1 MTEGH
6 VNPDADAVNMHRPG
20 AASPSCSSP
29 RPMSDS
35 ASKPAPVDRPKLQ
48 FTGLRYLSLS
58 SLLVVAI
65 AAAMMAVMH
74 YKISINT
81 YVNNVE
87 HKNILIAQS
96 IQALIR
102 HHHEMLFATNDQ
114 TADTPGPGSK
124 QRIYAD
130 VFPDHSLQLGLSPH
144 LEKQL
149 PPIFAHSGITKLKI
163 FSLEGVTIFSTN
175 SAEIGDRRAM
185 SPALR
190 QAASGQ
196 PYSVLVTE
204 DELHENLST
213 ESEYVET
220 YTPVFAGPDGKV
232 IGVFEIYTDV
242 SDELPIIRSRRK
254 TESGVLASLFIFLF
268 LALWFSNRIIHKR
281 DLARARMIFRVHN
294 ALKDSEAKFRSIS
307 EAAKDAIVLMDDR
320 GIATYWNRAGEQ
332 MFGYDADEIVGQS
345 LHRFIV
351 PKRYGNQYKKGI
363 EQFQKNGTGPL
374 INRTAEL
381 YGLRRDNTEFP
392 VELSVS
398 QVVIDGKWHA
408 VGTIRD
414 ISERRQ
420 SEQQLVHLATHDAL
434 TDLPNR
440 ALLRDRLTQAIIHA
454 RKHGGTIATLFLDID
469 QFKLI
474 NENLGHDAGDE
485 LIKIFAAR
493 LSALIREGDT
503 VVRFGGDTFAII
515 LSEME
520 TQADAENLIKDIMRG
535 IKTPIDIGK
544 QQMSM
549 TCTVGASQFPRDAL
563 DMEALVKCAEIALHQ
578 AKALGGNHY
587 RFFSRGMDSGLS
599 KKMLLRGAL
608 PGALER
614 GEFVLHYQP
623 IFDLHNGNLVAAEA
637 LLRWQR
643 ANHTFVP
650 PSEFIPIAEET
661 GLIEPIGEWVMATVC
676 GQTFAWQKAELPK
689 LRVSINLSARQLD
702 MSDLADMMETV
713 LADCHLEPRYLD
725 LELTES
731 LIMQNPEKAI
741 STFIRIK
748 EMGIGLSIDDFGT
761 GYSSLSYL
769 KRFPLDRVKIDRSF
783 VRELH
788 NDPDD
793 KVIALTIISMAHNL
807 RLKVVAE
814 GVENEAQLHFLH
826 EHGCDEVQGFYCGK
840 PMPAEDFTR
849 LLRERFCLRDLD
861 NIQHVSLAPASS
873 SA

>member
-1 MTEGH
+1 
-6 VNPDADAVNMHRPG
+6 
-20 AASPSCSSP
+20 
-29 RPMSDS
+29 MSRS
-35 ASKPAPVDRPKLQ
+35 ASQPAMGAGPKLQ
-48 FTGLRYLSLS
+48 FTGLRYVSLS
-58 SLLVVAI
+58 SFLVVAI
-65 AAAMMAVMH
+65 VATVMAVVH
-74 YKISINT
+74 YKIAVNAYI
-81 YVNNVE
+81 NNVE
-87 HKNILIAQS
+87 HNNILVAQS
-96 IQALIR
+96 VQALIR
-102 HHHEMLFATNDQ
+102 HHYEMLFPADDQ
-114 TADTPGPGSK
+114 TADALGPGPYQNIDPG
-124 QRIYAD
+124 I
-130 VFPDHSLQLGLSPH
+130 FHDHKLQLGLPPH
-144 LEKQL
+144 IEKQL
-149 PPIFAHSGITKLKI
+149 PPILAHSSIKKLKI
-163 FSLEGVTIFSTN
+163 FNLEGLTLYSTN
-175 SAEIGDRRAM
+175 KEDIGDQRAA
-185 SPALR
+185 SSGLR

-196 PYSVLVTE
+196 PYSALVTE
-204 DELHENLST
+204 EELHENLVK

-220 YTPVFAGPDGKV
+220 YTPEFAAPDGKV
-232 IGVFEIYTDV
+232 VSVFEIYTDV
-242 SDELPIIRSRRK
+242 SDELASIRLRRK
-254 TESGVLASLFIFLF
+254 IESGVLASLFIFLF
-268 LALWFSNRIIHKR
+268 LALWFSNRVIHKR

-307 EAAKDAIVLMDDR
+307 DASQDAIVLMDDQ
-320 GIATYWNRAGEQ
+320 GIVTYWNRAGEK
-332 MFGYDADEIVGQS
+332 MFGYGKDEIVGQQ
-345 LHRFIV
+345 LHKFIV

-363 EQFQKNGTGPL
+363 EQFRKNGTGPL
-374 INRTAEL
+374 INRTIEFF
-381 YGLRRDNTEFP
+381 GLRRNNTEFP
-392 VELSVS
+392 LELSIS

-454 RKHGGTIATLFLDID
+454 RQHGGTIATLFLDLD

-485 LIKIFAAR
+485 LIKVVAAR
-493 LSALIREGDT
+493 LSSLVREGDT

-520 TQADAENLIKDIMRG
+520 TQDDTENLLKDIMQG
-535 IKTPIDIGK
+535 IKTPVEIGK
-544 QQMSM
+544 QQMNM
-549 TCTVGASQFPRDAL
+549 TCTVGASLFPRDAL
-563 DMEALVKCAEIALHQ
+563 DMESLVKCADIALHQ

-599 KKMLLRGAL
+599 RKMLLRGAL
-608 PGALER
+608 QGALER
-614 GEFVLHYQP
+614 GEFLLYYQP
-623 IFDLHNGNLVAAEA
+623 IFDLHNGDLVAAEA

-643 ANHTFVP
+643 ANQTLVP
-650 PSEFIPIAEET
+650 PSEFIPIAEEI

-676 GQTFAWQKAELPK
+676 GQAYAWQKAELPK
-689 LRVSINLSARQLD
+689 LRVAVNLSARQLD
-702 MSDLADMMETV
+702 MLDLADMVETV
-713 LADCHLEPRYLD
+713 LADCSLDPQYLD

-741 STFIRIK
+741 TTFIRIK

-814 GVENEAQLHFLH
+814 GVENDAQLHFLH

-849 LLRERFCLRDLD
+849 LLRERFCLSDHEK
-861 NIQHVSLAPASS
+861 IQHVSLVSASS
-873 SA
+873 GP

>member
-1 MTEGH
+1 M
-6 VNPDADAVNMHRPG
+6 NR
-20 AASPSCSSP
+20 
-29 RPMSDS
+29 S
-35 ASKPAPVDRPKLQ
+35 ASQSARGDSPKLQ
-48 FTGLRYLSLS
+48 FTALRYFSLS
-58 SLLVVAI
+58 SLLGVAI
-65 AAAMMAVMH
+65 VATVLAVVH
-74 YKISINT
+74 YKISVNT
-81 YVNNVE
+81 YIDNVE
-87 HKNILIAQS
+87 HKNILVAQS
-96 IQALIR
+96 VRALIR
-102 HHHEMLFATNDQ
+102 HHYEMLFAAEDQ
-114 TADTPGPGSK
+114 AADVLGPGPNQK
-124 QRIYAD
+124 ID
-130 VFPDHSLQLGLSPH
+130 TDIFHDHKLRLGLPPNI
-144 LEKQL
+144 ENQL
-149 PPIFAHSGITKLKI
+149 PPILAHSSIMKLKL
-163 FSLEGVTIFSTN
+163 FSLEGLTLYSTN
-175 SAEIGDRRAM
+175 KEEIGVQRAV
-185 SPALR
+185 SPGLR

-204 DELHENLST
+204 EQLHENLSD

-220 YTPVFAGPDGKV
+220 YTPVFAAPDGKV
-232 IGVFEIYTDV
+232 VGVFEIYTDV
-242 SDELPIIRSRRK
+242 SDELTAIRLRRK
-254 TESGVLASLFIFLF
+254 LESGVFASLFIFLF
-268 LALWFSNRIIHKR
+268 LALWFSNRVIHKR

-307 EAAKDAIVLMDDR
+307 EAAQDAIVLMDDR
-320 GIATYWNRAGEQ
+320 GMVTYWNRAGEK
-332 MFGYDADEIVGQS
+332 MFGYDKGEIVGQQ
-345 LHRFIV
+345 LHKFIV

-374 INRTAEL
+374 INRTVEFHA
-381 YGLRRDNTEFP
+381 LRRNNTEFP
-392 VELSVS
+392 VELSIS
-398 QVVIDGKWHA
+398 QAVIDGKWHA

-454 RKHGGTIATLFLDID
+454 RQHGGTITTLFLDLD

-485 LIKIFAAR
+485 LIKIVAAR
-493 LSALIREGDT
+493 LSSLVREGDT

-520 TQADAENLIKDIMRG
+520 TQEDAETLIKDIMRG
-535 IKTPIDIGK
+535 IKTPVDIGK
-544 QQMSM
+544 QQMSI
-549 TCTVGASQFPRDAL
+549 TCTVGASLFPRDAL
-563 DMEALVKCAEIALHQ
+563 DMESLVKCAEIALHQ
-578 AKALGGNHY
+578 AKALGGNHF
-587 RFFSRGMDSGLS
+587 RFFRRGMDSGLS
-599 KKMLLRGAL
+599 RKMLLRGSIQ
-608 PGALER
+608 GALER
-614 GEFVLHYQP
+614 GEFLLHYQP
-623 IFDLHNGNLVAAEA
+623 VFDLHNGNLVAAEA

-643 ANHTFVP
+643 ANQTFVP
-650 PSEFIPIAEET
+650 PIEFIPIAEET
-661 GLIEPIGEWVMATVC
+661 GLIEPIGEWVLATVC
-676 GQTFAWQKAELPK
+676 GQAYAWQKAELPK
-689 LRVSINLSARQLD
+689 LRLAVNLSARQLD
-702 MSDLADMMETV
+702 MSDLADMVETV
-713 LADCHLEPRYLD
+713 LADCRLDPQYLD

-741 STFIRIK
+741 TTFIRIK

-814 GVENEAQLHFLH
+814 GVENDAQLHFLH

-849 LLRERFCLRDLD
+849 LLCERFCLSDREK
-861 NIQHVSLAPASS
+861 IQSVSLLPASS
-873 SA
+873 GP